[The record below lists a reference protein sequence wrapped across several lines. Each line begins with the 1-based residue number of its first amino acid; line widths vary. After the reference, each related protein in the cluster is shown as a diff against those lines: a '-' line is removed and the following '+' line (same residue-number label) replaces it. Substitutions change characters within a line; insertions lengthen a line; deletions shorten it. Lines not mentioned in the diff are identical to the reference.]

1 MTSPN
6 KPDAPVKDVVQAPT
20 GERPDDPWEGAP
32 PPTEQLEDNAE
43 ATPPPPPRATSA

>member
-32 PPTEQLEDNAE
+32 LPTELEDNAAE
-43 ATPPPPPRATSA
+43 AAPPPPPRATSA